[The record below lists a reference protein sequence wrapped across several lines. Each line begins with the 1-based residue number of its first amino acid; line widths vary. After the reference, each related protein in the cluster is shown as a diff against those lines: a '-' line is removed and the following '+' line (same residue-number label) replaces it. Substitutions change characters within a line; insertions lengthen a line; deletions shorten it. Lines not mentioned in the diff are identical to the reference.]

1 MTALFYTVGF
11 MMYICALQHWLLHAT
26 TSAFSAQ
33 GLPPRKRSVGRPSA
47 LLSVGL
53 SHHSPAARLSGG
65 FTAERRTG
73 RRFAWTTA
81 AIAGHTAA
89 AAQRTERMALSS
101 KCEQCHADS

>member
-33 GLPPRKRSVGRPSA
+33 GLPPRKRSVG
-47 LLSVGL
+47 LSVGL

-73 RRFAWTTA
+73 RRYAWTTA

-89 AAQRTERMALSS
+89 AAAQRTEKVALSS